1 MPNYKGFD
9 KDLKCIGFQ
18 YEIGKEYEIDEK
30 PIRCTNSGF
39 HSCEHPLDVLG
50 YYEPGDSRYC
60 EVEVDGQ
67 IDKDNSDTKVAS
79 SKIKIGAE
87 IGFFGLFA
95 GAAKFVFEKV
105 TNDPDTKKA
114 YNDSGHAAA
123 QGYSGHAAVSGK
135 DAIAAAF
142 GVEGKAKAALGSW
155 IMLAEWF
162 RDENY
167 KWHIKTVNTAKVD
180 GVKVKADIWYE
191 LKNGKFIEVVES

>member
-87 IGFFGLFA
+87 IGFLDYSLA
-95 GAAKFVFEKV
+95 LQNLYLKRSQMILIPRKLTMTAVMQQ
-105 TNDPDTKKA
+105 PRDT
-114 YNDSGHAAA
+114 
-123 QGYSGHAAVSGK
+123 AVMQQ
-135 DAIAAAF
+135 F
-142 GVEGKAKAALGSW
+142 QV
-155 IMLAEWF
+155 
-162 RDENY
+162 
-167 KWHIKTVNTAKVD
+167 KTQ
-180 GVKVKADIWYE
+180 
-191 LKNGKFIEVVES
+191 